1 MGYGGTGVISPDSDS
16 ASSSSSSNTGT
27 GSLNGETSLSIEQIA
42 ISGTP
47 LLPYGPVNMITK
59 VITASESFYD
69 SPLLV
74 MADASAG
81 AVTVTLPTGGSGVGK
96 LCIVMKTDSSANAVT
111 INAYS
116 GETIYKLSSFT
127 NLSSQYQAAVFV
139 GIKVSSFNGWAK
151 VA

>member
-1 MGYGGTGVISPDSDS
+1 MSMDIMYPDDSS
-16 ASSSSSSNTGT
+16 ASSSGTSNT
-27 GSLNGETSLSIEQIA
+27 GSLNGMTNVSIDETTIF
-42 ISGTP
+42 GTK
-47 LLPYGPVNMITK
+47 LLPYAPVNMITK
-59 VITASESFYD
+59 VITATEAFYD

-96 LCIVMKTDSSANAVT
+96 LCVVMKTDSSAYAVT
-111 INAYS
+111 INAAS

-127 NLSSQYQAAVFV
+127 NLSSQYQAAMFI
-139 GIKVSSFNGWAK
+139 GIKFSSFNGWVK